1 MEDLHGAVAWLSGLV
16 NVERMPNRRRARFSL
31 APIHALLSRLGNP
44 ERGLRVLHLAG
55 SKGKGSTALL
65 AEALLGKLGWRSG
78 VFTSP
83 HLLYWNERFR
93 IGGAAVSDAALAQ
106 ALGKLRPHV
115 EALRGTA
122 QAPSFFDAATA
133 AALLLFAEARVDAAI
148 LEVGLGGRLDST
160 NAVQPRVTAISS
172 IELEHTETL
181 GDTLAAIAG
190 EKAGIAKPGA
200 PLLLGPL
207 PPEARRAAAAR
218 AAEVGAPLV
227 VWGRDFHAQLLQ
239 EGAFHSRFHYTDS
252 APGAPGAA
260 RAAAETGAAMDA
272 ESGRGARDAA
282 PGAAFEAEFELAVA
296 GRKQVQ
302 NAALA
307 LACVR
312 RFADFADDALRS
324 AARAAFAEVRLP
336 GRIELLRRAPLVLA
350 DSAHTEASARALAET
365 LARIP
370 RRRAHLVLAVS
381 TGKDLQR
388 ICEILAPHADCATA
402 TRAEPRRGL
411 PPETIAAALRRAAPA
426 AAIRIAPDPEAA
438 LRRARAALHP
448 DDLLY
453 ATGSIYLAGLARKI
467 LRTEA

>member
-31 APIHALLSRLGNP
+31 APIHALLARLGNP
-44 ERGLRVLHLAG
+44 ERELRVLHLAG

-65 AEALLGKLGWRSG
+65 AEALLGKLGRRSG

-83 HLLYWNERFR
+83 HLLRWNERFR
-93 IGGAAVSDAALAQ
+93 IGGAPVSDATLARALD
-106 ALGKLRPHV
+106 KLRPHV

-122 QAPSFFDAATA
+122 HAPSFFDAATA
-133 AALLLFAEARVDAAI
+133 AALLLFAEARVEAAI

-207 PPEARRAAAAR
+207 PPEAHRAAAAR
-218 AAEVGAPLV
+218 AAEVGAPLM
-227 VWGRDFHAQLLQ
+227 VWGRDFHAQVLQ
-239 EGAFHSRFHYTDS
+239 EGAFHSRFHYTD
-252 APGAPGAA
+252 GAA
-260 RAAAETGAAMDA
+260 TAAATPDA
-272 ESGRGARDAA
+272 ETRGARAV
-282 PGAAFEAEFELAVA
+282 PGAAFEGEFELAVA

-312 RFADFADDALRS
+312 RFGNFADDALRS

-336 GRIELLRRAPLVLA
+336 GRIELLRRAPFVLV
-350 DSAHTEASARALAET
+350 DSAHTAASAHALAET

-426 AAIRIAPDPEAA
+426 AAIRIAPAPEAA
-438 LRRARAALHP
+438 LRQARAALDP
-448 DDLLY
+448 NDLLY
-453 ATGSIYLAGLARKI
+453 ATGSIYLAGLARQI
-467 LRTEA
+467 LRSKD

>member
-1 MEDLHGAVAWLSGLV
+1 
-16 NVERMPNRRRARFSL
+16 MPNRRRARFSL

-93 IGGAAVSDAALAQ
+93 IGGAAVSDAALARV
-106 ALGKLRPHV
+106 LDKLRPHV

-239 EGAFHSRFHYTDS
+239 EGAFHSRFHYTD
-252 APGAPGAA
+252 GAPGAA

-272 ESGRGARDAA
+272 ESGCGARDAA

-312 RFADFADDALRS
+312 RFGDFADDALRS

>member
-1 MEDLHGAVAWLSGLV
+1 VEDLHGAVAWLSGLV

-31 APIHALLSRLGNP
+31 APIHALLARLGNP
-44 ERGLRVLHLAG
+44 ERGLPVLHLAG

-65 AEALLGKLGWRSG
+65 AEALFGKLGWRTG

-93 IGGAAVSDAALAQ
+93 ICGAAVSDATLARV
-106 ALGKLRPHV
+106 LSKLRPHV
-115 EALRGTA
+115 EALRGTVNT
-122 QAPSFFDAATA
+122 PSFFDAATA
-133 AALLLFAEARVDAAI
+133 AALLLFAEAKVEAAI

-160 NAVQPRVTAISS
+160 NAVQPRITAISS

-207 PPEARRAAAAR
+207 PPEARRAATAR
-218 AAEVGAPLV
+218 ATEVGAPLV
-227 VWGRDFHAQLLQ
+227 LWGRDFHARVLQ
-239 EGAFHSRFHYTDS
+239 EGAFHSRFHYTD
-252 APGAPGAA
+252 GAA
-260 RAAAETGAAMDA
+260 DN
-272 ESGRGARDAA
+272 A
-282 PGAAFEAEFELAVA
+282 PGAAFEAEFGGSARAAVPGAAFGAELELAVA

-312 RFADFADDALRS
+312 RFGNFADGELRS

-336 GRIELLRRAPLVLA
+336 GRIEVLRRAPLMLA

-402 TRAEPRRGL
+402 TRAEPTRGL

-438 LRRARAALHP
+438 LHQARAALHK

-453 ATGSIYLAGLARKI
+453 ATGSIYLAGLARQI
-467 LRTEA
+467 LRSKD

>member
-31 APIHALLSRLGNP
+31 APIHALLARLGNP

-65 AEALLGKLGWRSG
+65 AEALLGKLGWRTG

-83 HLLYWNERFR
+83 HLLRWNERFR
-93 IGGAAVSDAALAQ
+93 IGGVPVSDATLAGALD
-106 ALGKLRPHV
+106 KLRPHV
-115 EALRGTA
+115 EALRGA
-122 QAPSFFDAATA
+122 AHAPSFFDAATA
-133 AALLLFAEARVDAAI
+133 AALLLFAEAQVQAAI

-207 PPEARRAAAAR
+207 PPEAHRAAAAR

-227 VWGRDFHAQLLQ
+227 VWGRDFHARVLQ
-239 EGAFHSRFHYTDS
+239 EGAFHSRFHYTD
-252 APGAPGAA
+252 GA
-260 RAAAETGAAMDA
+260 D
-272 ESGRGARDAA
+272 
-282 PGAAFEAEFELAVA
+282 FEGEFDLAVA

-312 RFADFADDALRS
+312 RFGNFADDALRR

-336 GRIELLRRAPLVLA
+336 GRIELLRRAPVVLV

-381 TGKDLQR
+381 TGKDLRR

-402 TRAEPRRGL
+402 TRAESSRGL

-426 AAIRIAPDPEAA
+426 AEIRIAPTPEPA
-438 LRRARAALHP
+438 LRQARAALGP
-448 DDLLY
+448 NDLLY
-453 ATGSIYLAGLARKI
+453 ATGSIYLAGLARQI
-467 LRTEA
+467 LRAVD

>member
-31 APIHALLSRLGNP
+31 APIHALLARLGNP
-44 ERGLRVLHLAG
+44 ERQLRVLHLAG

-65 AEALLGKLGWRSG
+65 AEALLGKLGWRTG

-83 HLLYWNERFR
+83 HLLRWNERFR
-93 IGGAAVSDAALAQ
+93 IGGAPVSDATLAQ
-106 ALGKLRPHV
+106 ALNKLRPHV

-122 QAPSFFDAATA
+122 NAPSFFDAATA
-133 AALLLFAEARVDAAI
+133 AALLLFAEAQVEAAI

-218 AAEVGAPLV
+218 AAEVGAPLL
-227 VWGRDFHAQLLQ
+227 VWGRDFHAQVLQ
-239 EGAFHSRFHYTDS
+239 EGAFHSRFHYTDG
-252 APGAPGAA
+252 AADNAPGAA
-260 RAAAETGAAMDA
+260 IDAEFGGSARAAVPDV
-272 ESGRGARDAA
+272 
-282 PGAAFEAEFELAVA
+282 AFEAELELAVA

-307 LACVR
+307 LACIR
-312 RFADFADDALRS
+312 RFGNFADDALRS
-324 AARAAFAEVRLP
+324 AARDAFAEVRLP
-336 GRIELLRRAPLVLA
+336 GRIELLRRAPVVLV

-381 TGKDLQR
+381 TGKDLRR

-402 TRAEPRRGL
+402 TRAEPSRGL
-411 PPETIAAALRRAAPA
+411 PPEIIAAALRRTAPA
-426 AAIRIAPDPEAA
+426 AAIRIAPAPEAA
-438 LRRARAALHP
+438 LRQARAALGP
-448 DDLLY
+448 NDLLY

-467 LRTEA
+467 LRTGD

>member
-1 MEDLHGAVAWLSGLV
+1 
-16 NVERMPNRRRARFSL
+16 MPNRRRARFSL
-31 APIHALLSRLGNP
+31 APIHALLARLGNP
-44 ERGLRVLHLAG
+44 ERELRVLHLAG

-83 HLLYWNERFR
+83 HLLHWNERFR
-93 IGGAAVSDAALAQ
+93 IGGAPVSDATLARALD
-106 ALGKLRPHV
+106 KLRPHV
-115 EALRGTA
+115 EKLRGTA
-122 QAPSFFDAATA
+122 HAPSFFDAATA
-133 AALLLFAEARVDAAI
+133 AALLLFAEARVQAAVM
-148 LEVGLGGRLDST
+148 EVGLGGRLDST
-160 NAVQPRVTAISS
+160 NAVQPCVTAISS

-227 VWGRDFHAQLLQ
+227 EWGRDFHAQVLQ
-239 EGAFHSRFHYTDS
+239 EGAFHSRFHYTD
-252 APGAPGAA
+252 GAA
-260 RAAAETGAAMDA
+260 TAAAPGAAMDA
-272 ESGRGARDAA
+272 ESRGARAMPDAV
-282 PGAAFEAEFELAVA
+282 FEGEFELAVA

-312 RFADFADDALRS
+312 RFGNFADDALRS

-336 GRIELLRRAPLVLA
+336 GRIELLRRAPVVLV

-381 TGKDLQR
+381 TGKDLRR

-402 TRAEPRRGL
+402 TRAEPSRGL
-411 PPETIAAALRRAAPA
+411 PPETIAAALRRAAPT
-426 AAIRIAPDPEAA
+426 AAIRIAPAPEPA
-438 LRRARAALHP
+438 LHQARAALHK

-453 ATGSIYLAGLARKI
+453 ATGSIYLAGLARQI
-467 LRTEA
+467 LRSGD